1 MKHAKKKLQDSY
13 IHPRLTKVVQSFL
26 RDILFLLAVGFLN
39 PALAQQH
46 DEGHKEGNNPPG
58 PVIVESLIGNTG
70 VNLETVFSKKFTPG
84 SRFGVFGIVDLY
96 GVYNTNE
103 QSLKNE
109 NMSQTQLTFRIVKG
123 LDVSAGAFFEK
134 HSGFRPT
141 AGLQYNL
148 FAGDFHLLVA
158 PRIDLSQTYN
168 GELLGFV
175 EYTPKIG
182 NDWRLYS
189 RAQGMYNRDLK
200 NGLHS
205 ISYVWGRLGVTY
217 KTYRFGV
224 GANFNSYG
232 PMKMKENNYGLFAG
246 VLLF

>member
-1 MKHAKKKLQDSY
+1 MKYTKNKIQDSH
-13 IHPRLTKVVQSFL
+13 IQPRLAKVVHSFL
-26 RDILFLLAVGFLN
+26 SNLLFLIAVGFFN
-39 PALAQQH
+39 PALAQQRG
-46 DEGHKEGNNPPG
+46 EGHNEGNNPPS

-96 GVYNTNE
+96 GVYKANE
-103 QSLKNE
+103 QSFKNE
-109 NMSQTQLTFRIVKG
+109 NMSQTQLTYRIVKG

-134 HSGFRPT
+134 HLGFRPT

-175 EYTPKIG
+175 EYTPKIS

-189 RAQGMYNRDLK
+189 RAEGLYNRDLK
-200 NGLHS
+200 NDIHS
-205 ISYVWGRLGVTY
+205 ISYVWGRLGVSY

-224 GANFNSYG
+224 GANFNSFG
-232 PMKMKENNYGLFAG
+232 PTKMKENNYGLFAG

>member
-1 MKHAKKKLQDSY
+1 MKYTKNKIQDLH
-13 IHPRLTKVVQSFL
+13 IQPRLAKIARSFL
-26 RDILFLLAVGFLN
+26 SNLLFLLAVGFMN
-39 PALAQQH
+39 PALAQQRG
-46 DEGHKEGNNPPG
+46 EGHNEGNNPPS
-58 PVIVESLIGNTG
+58 PVIVESLIGNNG
-70 VNLETVFSKKFTPG
+70 VNLETVFSKKFNPG

-96 GVYNTNE
+96 GVYKANE
-103 QSLKNE
+103 QSFKNQ
-109 NMSQTQLTFRIVKG
+109 NMSQTQLTYRIVKG

-205 ISYVWGRLGVTY
+205 ISYVWGRLGVSY
-217 KTYRFGV
+217 KTCRFGV
-224 GANFNSYG
+224 GANFNSFG

>member
-1 MKHAKKKLQDSY
+1 MKYTKNKIQDLH
-13 IHPRLTKVVQSFL
+13 IQPRLAKVARSFL
-26 RDILFLLAVGFLN
+26 SNLLFLLAVGFMN
-39 PALAQQH
+39 PALAQQSG
-46 DEGHKEGNNPPG
+46 EGHNEGNNPPS
-58 PVIVESLIGNTG
+58 PVIVESLIGNNG
-70 VNLETVFSKKFTPG
+70 VNLETVFSKKFNPG

-96 GVYNTNE
+96 GVYKANE
-103 QSLKNE
+103 QSFKNQ
-109 NMSQTQLTFRIVKG
+109 NMSQTQLTYRIVKG

-205 ISYVWGRLGVTY
+205 ISYVWGRLGVFY
-217 KTYRFGV
+217 KTCRFGV
-224 GANFNSYG
+224 GANFNSFG